1 MALLIVEETLNSERL
16 RDEVFYRFS
25 KQGESRLIHLL
36 RLEVKPEQ
44 QVAICMVGDCDTADS
59 DRRLVVT
66 EFSAN
71 GERDLNEFPF
81 SGEGL
86 ADAFRHHFEIQ
97 AEDSLEA
104 YLTRLLNLESG
115 DTSLVDDKGSR
126 VECVITAFVELELK
140 DRFEIDLPVAK
151 ARKMSNEISI
161 VDLSLTYDDG
171 SDNYESFSPSDEHI
185 QLRKVEF
192 CAAQDGSENGR
203 ISGLLFRIYPCNPCL
218 LSSTSED
225 DIDDDFK
232 RLHSCASRFLDEVM
246 SVHFSIRSVD
256 CLIEAI
262 DSGSDVFSISASGSS
277 GSTFE
282 DEDEDWDEDD
292 ED

>member
-1 MALLIVEETLNSERL
+1 MEETLNSERL
-16 RDEVFYRFS
+16 RDGVFYRFS
-25 KQGESRLIHLL
+25 QQGESRLIHLL
-36 RLEVKPEQ
+36 RLDAKPEH
-44 QVAICMVGDCDTADS
+44 QVAICMIGDCDTADS

-71 GERDLNEFPF
+71 GERDHNEFLF

-97 AEDSLEA
+97 TEDSQEA

-126 VECVITAFVELELK
+126 VECGITAIVELELK
-140 DRFEIDLPVAK
+140 DRFDIDLPVAK
-151 ARKMSNEISI
+151 ARKLGNKISI

-171 SDNYESFSPSDEHI
+171 SDNYECFSPSDEHI
-185 QLRKVEF
+185 QLRNVEF
-192 CAAQDGSENGR
+192 STAQDGSENGR
-203 ISGLLFRIYPCNPCL
+203 ITGLLFRIYPCKPSL
-218 LSSTSED
+218 LSSISED
-225 DIDDDFK
+225 DIEDDFK

-246 SVHFSIRSVD
+246 SVEFGIRSVD
-256 CLIEAI
+256 CLIEGI
-262 DSGSDVFSISASGSS
+262 DSGTDVFSISASSSS

-282 DEDEDWDEDD
+282 DEDEDWGEDD
-292 ED
+292 DD

>member
-1 MALLIVEETLNSERL
+1 MEENLNSERL

-25 KQGESRLIHLL
+25 QQGESKLIHLL
-36 RLEVKPEQ
+36 CLKAKPEH
-44 QVAICMVGDCDTADS
+44 QVAICMIGDCDTADS
-59 DRRLVVT
+59 DRRLVIT

-81 SGEGL
+81 SGQGL

-97 AEDSLEA
+97 TEDSQEA

-126 VECVITAFVELELK
+126 VECEITAFVELELK
-140 DRFEIDLPVAK
+140 DRFDIDLPATK
-151 ARKMSNEISI
+151 KGKLGNEVSI

-171 SDNYESFSPSDEHI
+171 SDNYESFSPNDEHI
-185 QLRKVEF
+185 QLRRVEF
-192 CAAQDGSENGR
+192 SAAQDGSENGR
-203 ISGLLFRIYPCNPCL
+203 ITGLLFRIYPFNPSL
-218 LSSTSED
+218 LSSISED

-246 SVHFSIRSVD
+246 SVEFGIRSLD
-256 CLIEAI
+256 CLIEGV

-282 DEDEDWDEDD
+282 DEDWDEDD
-292 ED
+292 DD